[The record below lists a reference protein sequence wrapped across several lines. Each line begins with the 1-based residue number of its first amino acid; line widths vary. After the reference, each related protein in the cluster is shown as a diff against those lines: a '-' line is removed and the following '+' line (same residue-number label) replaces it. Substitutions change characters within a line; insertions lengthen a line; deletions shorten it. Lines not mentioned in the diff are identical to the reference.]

1 MHKYEMFKALHSL
14 AKKAGEDK
22 ILLPVPLPS
31 TKAEEEEQERSTAI
45 VKWKEYSLQRLLN
58 FIADMVE

>member
-1 MHKYEMFKALHSL
+1 MFKAIRSL
-14 AKKAGEDK
+14 AEKAGEDK

-31 TKAEEEEQERSTAI
+31 TEAEEELQERSTTK
-45 VKWKEYSLQRLLN
+45 VKWKSYSLKRLLN

>member
-1 MHKYEMFKALHSL
+1 MNKYEMFKALHSL
-14 AKKAGEDK
+14 AKEAGEDK

-31 TKAEEEEQERSTAI
+31 TEAEEEEQERSTSR
-45 VKWKEYSLQRLLN
+45 VEWRTYSLKRLLD

>member
-1 MHKYEMFKALHSL
+1 MNKYEMFKALHSL
-14 AKKAGEDK
+14 AKEAGEDK

-31 TKAEEEEQERSTAI
+31 TEAEEELQERSTTK
-45 VKWKEYSLQRLLN
+45 VKWKSYSLQRLLD